1 MIVVYGQ
8 FTNFSA
14 ISWRGQANFQ
24 WNDDDVRFAL
34 DQHAELGLYSVS
46 SLKQQYAGRHVAPL
60 WQIIL
65 IPSQPVYAIS
75 P

>member
-8 FTNFSA
+8 FSNFSA
-14 ISWRGQANFQ
+14 ILWREQANFQ

-46 SLKQQYAGRHVAPL
+46 SLRQQSAGRHVAPL
-60 WQIIL
+60 WHIIL
-65 IPSQPVYAIS
+65 IPSQRVYALS
-75 P
+75 L